1 MEDDNRFGVIRERKT
16 SSLKKIIRVIVAVF
30 ALYFLVVP
38 AVIAIIHGVV
48 MRNYSYEDYDANRF
62 LVYADIASQYPRE
75 EIQVESGDHNISA
88 YLYGVENSKG
98 LIVVAPGHSD
108 SNDIKLYEVRYFVDA
123 GYQVLGF
130 DYSGYYTSD
139 GDFGGYT
146 QAVYD
151 LDAILSYCDD
161 NERFNEMPIYLFGH
175 SLGGYAVTAVLNF
188 DHRVDAVVSASGFN
202 SASEQ
207 WECSIQRF
215 TGWLYPI
222 ISPMNRLF
230 IDLEYGEDRNLSAV
244 DGINNANIPVLVISA
259 DVDVFYNG
267 NRSPIYEARDSI
279 TNENCE
285 FILMDEEGHNEHYS
299 YFLTDAALEYQESKP
314 TNNIDRELYMEH
326 DDNVMLTII
335 EFYTSH

>member
-1 MEDDNRFGVIRERKT
+1 MSE
-16 SSLKKIIRVIVAVF
+16 L
-30 ALYFLVVP
+30 L
-38 AVIAIIHGVV
+38 
-48 MRNYSYEDYDANRF
+48 
-62 LVYADIASQYPRE
+62 
-75 EIQVESGDHNISA
+75 
-88 YLYGVENSKG
+88 
-98 LIVVAPGHSD
+98 LILD
-108 SNDIKLYEVRYFVDA
+108 S
-123 GYQVLGF
+123 
-130 DYSGYYTSD
+130 
-139 GDFGGYT
+139 
-146 QAVYD
+146 
-151 LDAILSYCDD
+151 
-161 NERFNEMPIYLFGH
+161 